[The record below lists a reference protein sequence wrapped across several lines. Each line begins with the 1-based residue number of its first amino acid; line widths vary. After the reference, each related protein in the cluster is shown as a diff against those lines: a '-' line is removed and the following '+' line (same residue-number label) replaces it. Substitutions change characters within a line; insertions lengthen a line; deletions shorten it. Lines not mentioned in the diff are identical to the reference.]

1 MSLKHTL
8 LGFLSYG
15 PMTGYDLKKQ
25 MDRSTQA
32 FWHAHLG
39 QIYPALK
46 KMAQDDLVE
55 ISVVPQEGKPDKKY
69 YLITDAGR
77 AELAT
82 WLRQPLDT
90 LSKKKDPVLLQ
101 LFFSGALPKATILEQ
116 LERQL
121 DIHRAQL
128 AVYETETKAHIEESA
143 AQIGSTRESVMW
155 DLIRQFG
162 VEYGKTYIRWLEH
175 AIEVVRTE
183 IGDRS

>member
-8 LGFLSYG
+8 LGLLSYG

-46 KMAQDDLVE
+46 KMAQEGLVE

-69 YLITDAGR
+69 YLITGAGR
-77 AELAT
+77 TELET

-90 LSKKKDPVLLQ
+90 PPKKKEPALLQ
-101 LFFSGALPKATILEQ
+101 LFFSGALPKALILEQ

-121 DIHRAQL
+121 TIHRAQL
-128 AVYETETKAHIEESA
+128 AVYQTETKTHIEEIVT
-143 AQIGSTRESVMW
+143 QTGLTRESVMW
-155 DLIRQFG
+155 DLVRQFG
-162 VEYGKTYIRWLEH
+162 VEHSKTYIRWLER
-175 AIEVVRTE
+175 AIEAVQTE
-183 IGDRS
+183 IEDHS